1 MINAAFTMSGKEYL
15 YVDVGLIKNKANDK
29 NIVVKITNPIT
40 SRR

>member
-15 YVDVGLIKNKANDK
+15 YVDTGLIKNKPKVK
-29 NIVVKITNPIT
+29 NIVAKITNPVR